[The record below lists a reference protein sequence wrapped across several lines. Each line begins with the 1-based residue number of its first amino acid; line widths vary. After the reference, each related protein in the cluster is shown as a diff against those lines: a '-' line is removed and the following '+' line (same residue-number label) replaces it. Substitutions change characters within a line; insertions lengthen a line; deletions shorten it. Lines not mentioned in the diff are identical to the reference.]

1 MLSMRLK
8 IVGKIKIPPKIRI
21 FLWYVYKGVVLT
33 KDNLGKRRWKGS
45 IKCSFCNC
53 NETIDHLFF
62 RCDFARF
69 IWRTVE
75 IVSGLKAPLNVSH
88 FFWHWLDRVKL
99 NTKKQFMVGA
109 AAILWAIWTSRN
121 HVIFN
126 NAIVM
131 SAMQVIYVQEHLLD
145 LVPEPTTEEQ
155 SPIIAK
161 GCFPA
166 TRVNCD
172 GVFAQN
178 GRRFSNRLE
187 V

>member
-131 SAMQVIYVQEHLLD
+131 SVIR
-145 LVPEPTTEEQ
+145 
-155 SPIIAK
+155 
-161 GCFPA
+161 
-166 TRVNCD
+166 TRALI
-172 GVFAQN
+172 GFGSGAYY
-178 GRRFSNRLE
+178 RRTKSNYC
-187 V
+187 